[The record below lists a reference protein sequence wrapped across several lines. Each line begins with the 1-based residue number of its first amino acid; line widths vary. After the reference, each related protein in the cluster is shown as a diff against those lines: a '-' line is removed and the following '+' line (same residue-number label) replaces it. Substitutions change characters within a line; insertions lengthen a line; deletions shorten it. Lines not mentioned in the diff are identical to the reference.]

1 MSDFDRFGPVNSGVD
16 LITYEG
22 ASTPQEGGIHLSN
35 NYDGVYAQDDW
46 KIARSLT
53 LNYGLR
59 WDYDS
64 GFPNKLNFSPRI
76 GLAWSLNPKTV
87 VRASWGI
94 FYDRFRVGTA
104 RDVPELGGADISK
117 TRYLS
122 FPRLFYG
129 DPSQVAQIFALQGTG
144 VPCISNTLTDAQ
156 IAKHDPSCML
166 AGQALPLPLYGID
179 HLNKIVARGHAP
191 IPANAVLDISNIQQL
206 SGLSPQ
212 QFAGAASSAIGQQPG
227 FFTWDPFGHL
237 STNAVGAA
245 GDDIPVTVDPNFRTP
260 YTSAMQV
267 DLQRELGRDLV
278 LETGFYH
285 RDIYDILGVRNTN
298 LAFVARLP
306 GHTGELQPG
315 TGHDLTLGYGP
326 WYAGTYDGATISLK
340 KRFGVKA
347 SIDAN
352 YTLTHAVDDAVA
364 NLITD
369 PQLDLGLSFASGV
382 HGPLDSYVGVPPV
395 VIDSK
400 SGKTNANGPFIASN
414 GDPVPQA
421 GRFYNG
427 PALTSGPSDLAV
439 DHTFLLHGIWDLP
452 WGFSVSGI
460 FRAQSG
466 FHFSSS
472 VVTLVDVDGDGLY
485 NALDYTKGRNHFT
498 APPFVNL
505 DFRVAKLFKIRE
517 GLRLH
522 AYLESFNL
530 FNNANPAAV
539 ETFPNVAST
548 PFGANLQVLPGR
560 EGQAGLRF
568 EF

>member
-1 MSDFDRFGPVNSGVD
+1 VN
-16 LITYEG
+16 LITYQG
-22 ASTPQEGGIHLSN
+22 ASTIQEGRIHLGN
-35 NYDGVYAQDDW
+35 NYDGAYAQDDW
-46 KIARSLT
+46 KVARSLIV
-53 LNYGLR
+53 NYGLR

-64 GFPNKLNFSPRI
+64 GFPNNLNLSPRV
-76 GLAWSLNPKTV
+76 GLAWSLTPKTV

-104 RDVPELGGADISK
+104 RDVPELGGAAIST

-129 DPSQVAQIFALQGTG
+129 DPSQVAQVFAIRGTG
-144 VPCISNTLTDAQ
+144 VPCISNTLTDEQ
-156 IAKHDPSCML
+156 IAKQNPSCMFG
-166 AGQALPLPLYGID
+166 AQVLPLPLYGID
-179 HLNKIVARGHAP
+179 HLNRIVAPGHAP
-191 IPANAVLDISNIQQL
+191 IPANAVLDTSNVQQL
-206 SGLSPQ
+206 SGLPLD
-212 QFAGAASSAIGQQPG
+212 QFAAAAASAIGRQPG

-237 STNAVGAA
+237 STNAIAA
-245 GDDIPVTVDPNFRTP
+245 SGDAIPVTVDPKFRTP

-278 LETGFYH
+278 LEAGFYH

-298 LAFVARLP
+298 LAFVARMQ

-315 TGHDLTLGYGP
+315 TGHNITLGYGP
-326 WYAGTYDGATISLK
+326 WYAGTYNGAVVSLQ
-340 KRFGVKA
+340 KRFGRNA
-347 SIDAN
+347 AIEAN
-352 YTLTHAVDDAVA
+352 YTFTHAVDDAVA
-364 NLITD
+364 NLVTD
-369 PQLDLGLSFASGV
+369 PQRGLGLSFASGV
-382 HGPLDSYVGVPPV
+382 NGPLDSYVGVAPV
-395 VIDSK
+395 VIDPA
-400 SGKTNANGPFIASN
+400 SGKTNANGSFIASN
-414 GDPVPQA
+414 GNPVPKA
-421 GRFYNG
+421 GKFYNG
-427 PALTSGPSDLAV
+427 PSLTSGPSDLAL

-466 FHFSSS
+466 FHYSAS

-498 APPFVNL
+498 APPFINV

-517 GLRLH
+517 TLQLH
-522 AYLESFNL
+522 AYVEFFNL

-548 PFGANLQVLPGR
+548 PFGAMLQALPGR
-560 EGQAGLRF
+560 EGQVGLRL